1 MEIKMPTL
9 VKKVWGHELIFHN
22 TDEFCGK
29 LLVFPKPGKSFS
41 MHYHMLKNEA
51 WYVQSGSFEF
61 EWIDTEEGQLY
72 HETLHSGQCVDITTG
87 QPHRLTSMVSNSI
100 IFEVSTQHFDSDSY
114 RIYINSTNDWV
125 KPYGKRLKKKPKK
138 K

>member
-51 WYVQSGSFEF
+51 WYVQAGSFEF

-87 QPHRLTSMVSNSI
+87 QPHRLTSMVSNSV
-100 IFEVSTQHFDSDSY
+100 IFEVSTQHFDSDSH
-114 RIYINSTNDWV
+114 RIYINSINDD
-125 KPYGKRLKKKPKK
+125 PKRNTLIHEL
-138 K
+138 

>member
-9 VKKVWGHELIFHN
+9 VRKDWGHELIFHN

-51 WYVQSGSFEF
+51 WYVQAGSFEF
-61 EWIDTEEGQLY
+61 EWIDIEKGQR
-72 HETLHSGQCVDITTG
+72 HRQMLHPGQCVEINRG
-87 QPHRLTSMVSNSI
+87 QPHRLTSMTSDSI

-114 RIYINSTNDWV
+114 RIYINSTKDLE
-125 KPYGKRLKKKPKK
+125 KPIVCGLKKKSKK
-138 K
+138 E

>member
-1 MEIKMPTL
+1 MIIGKPKRVE
-9 VKKVWGHELIFHN
+9 KVWGHELIFHN
-22 TDEFCGK
+22 NDEFCGK
-29 LLVFPKPGKSFS
+29 LLVFPKSGSCFS

-72 HETLHSGQCVDITTG
+72 HEMIREGHCVDINRG
-87 QPHRLTSMVSNSI
+87 QPHRLTSMTSDSI

-114 RIYINSTNDWV
+114 RIYINSTKDLE
-125 KPYGKRLKKKPKK
+125 KPTVCGLKKKSKK
-138 K
+138 E

>member
-9 VKKVWGHELIFHN
+9 VRKVWGHELIFHN

-114 RIYINSTNDWV
+114 RIYINSTNDWT

>member
-1 MEIKMPTL
+1 MEVKIAKM
-9 VKKVWGHELIFHN
+9 VRKDWGHELIFHN

-51 WYVQSGSFEF
+51 WYVQAGSFEF

-72 HETLHSGQCVDITTG
+72 HETLHPGQCVDINKG
-87 QPHRLTSMVSNSI
+87 QPHRLTSMVSNSV

-114 RIYINSTNDWV
+114 RIYINSTNDWT

>member
-9 VKKVWGHELIFHN
+9 VKKEWGHELIFHN

-72 HETLHSGQCVDITTG
+72 HETLHPGQCVDINKG

>member
-1 MEIKMPTL
+1 MEIKKPER
-9 VKKVWGHELIFHN
+9 VEKEWGHEFIFHN

-29 LLVFPKPGKSFS
+29 LLVFPKSGSSLS

-51 WYVQSGSFEF
+51 WYVQVGSFEF

-72 HETLHSGQCVDITTG
+72 HDYLTPGQCVDINTG
-87 QPHRLTSMVSNSI
+87 QPHRLTSLKSNSI
-100 IFEVSTQHFDSDSY
+100 IFEVSTQHFNSDSH
-114 RIYINSTNDWV
+114 RIYIKSTGDW
-125 KPYGKRLKKKPKK
+125 KLPYGKTPKK

>member
-114 RIYINSTNDWV
+114 RIYINSTKDLE
-125 KPYGKRLKKKPKK
+125 KPIVCGLKKKSKK
-138 K
+138 E

>member
-114 RIYINSTNDWV
+114 RIYINSTNDWT